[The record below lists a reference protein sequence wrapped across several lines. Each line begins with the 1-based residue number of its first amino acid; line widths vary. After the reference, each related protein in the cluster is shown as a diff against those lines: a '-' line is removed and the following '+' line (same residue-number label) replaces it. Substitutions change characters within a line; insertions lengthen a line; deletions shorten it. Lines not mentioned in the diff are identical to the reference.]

1 MEEKNKS
8 QIKIEIDDDIS
19 QGQYSNFAIV
29 THSQAE
35 FIIDFISILPGVKK
49 TKVRSRVVISHMH
62 VKTFMRALDDNI
74 KKYEKK
80 FGEIKVISNAP
91 KFKLPDKNTLPN

>member
-29 THSQAE
+29 THSPAE

-49 TKVRSRVVISHMH
+49 TKVRSRVVISPMH

-80 FGEIKVISNAP
+80 FGDIKVISNAP

>member
-29 THSQAE
+29 THSPAE

-49 TKVRSRVVISHMH
+49 TKVRSRVVISPMH

>member
-29 THSQAE
+29 THSPAE

-49 TKVRSRVVISHMH
+49 TKVRSRVVISPMH
-62 VKTFMRALDDNI
+62 VKTFIRALDDNI